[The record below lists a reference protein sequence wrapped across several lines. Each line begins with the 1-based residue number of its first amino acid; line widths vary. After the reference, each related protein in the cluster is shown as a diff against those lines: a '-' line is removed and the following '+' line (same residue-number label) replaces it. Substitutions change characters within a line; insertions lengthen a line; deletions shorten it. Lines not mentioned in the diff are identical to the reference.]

1 MKLCEQRIF
10 ANSSLLV
17 NKVCEIYALRVTV
30 SDNFRSSK
38 SLTLSPFS
46 FTSALFCSRVTYVF
60 VLKFG
65 TLKPHPE
72 RNIQRM
78 LFCSE
83 MSAHLLTKYYI
94 AGFCGVIVENAG
106 TPLK

>member
-1 MKLCEQRIF
+1 MHLELEFLITLQAQRVKLCPP
-10 ANSSLLV
+10 
-17 NKVCEIYALRVTV
+17 
-30 SDNFRSSK
+30 
-38 SLTLSPFS
+38 SPSPELFS
-46 FTSALFCSRVTYVF
+46 SRVTYVF

-72 RNIQRM
+72 TNIHRM

-94 AGFCGVIVENAG
+94 TGFLGVIVKMSV
-106 TPLK
+106 LL

>member
-1 MKLCEQRIF
+1 M
-10 ANSSLLV
+10 
-17 NKVCEIYALRVTV
+17 
-30 SDNFRSSK
+30 
-38 SLTLSPFS
+38 LSPFS
-46 FTSALFCSRVTYVF
+46 FPPHFSAQELLLIWTYVID
-60 VLKFG
+60 LKFG

-106 TPLK
+106 TPLKYNKFLFSSFLKFMNIIEFLGHSSLDI